1 MEVLAEDVYSC
12 VFKLPI
18 HAPTES
24 HTARPPE
31 SQPHKSQNRQSDGGG
46 SPSPSAYLT
55 RTLPTRKRPYT
66 GMLGTCRDQSPDTP
80 HTLTRLS
87 LECCDGCAGRS
98 SPRRSVLPSAVFV
111 LAVVVVLVKVIVVIP
126 DVVAVRVAV

>member
-1 MEVLAEDVYSC
+1 MSLNFQYM
-12 VFKLPI
+12 
-18 HAPTES
+18 H
-24 HTARPPE
+24 
-31 SQPHKSQNRQSDGGG
+31 PHGPAAGEPATYESQNRHQSDGGG

-80 HTLTRLS
+80 HTLIARTL
-87 LECCDGCAGRS
+87 CDGCAGRS